1 MNLKLLLSLPNCYNC
16 KYFLPINKDYKRHTF
31 NDLDKC
37 SYFKYSINNNTIYH
51 FAETCRSDES
61 KCGLNGNHFIDK

>member
-37 SYFKYSINNNTIYH
+37 SYFKYSINNNSTFSGIIRIWN
-51 FAETCRSDES
+51 FTSICSIAFS
-61 KCGLNGNHFIDK
+61 KFG